1 MANRLR
7 TTKANTET
15 QDKLAV
21 VGSRSRVREI
31 SEGSNKQ
38 GSCGKDGITIYLIAG
53 QDNEEDRGFAPLDRA
68 ARNELFRQN
77 PQLIAA
83 TIAQT
88 QREQA
93 NQRGYFQYEDYAV
106 VWDAGFLPFH
116 LGFSVICLKGIC
128 HHLVSVRNRFLQTP
142 VSVLRPMIFMLF

>member
-1 MANRLR
+1 MANP
-7 TTKANTET
+7 ET

-21 VGSRSRVREI
+21 VGSRSRVREN
-31 SEGSNKQ
+31 SEGKNKQ
-38 GSCGKDGITIYLIAG
+38 GSCRKDGITIYLISG
-53 QDNEEDRGFAPLDRA
+53 QDKEEDRGFAPLDRA

-93 NQRGYFQYEDYAV
+93 NQRGCYQYEDYTV
-106 VWDAGFLPFH
+106 IWDAGFLPFH
-116 LGFSVICLKGIC
+116 LGFSVICPKGIC
-128 HHLVSVRNRFLQTP
+128 HHLVSVRNRFLQEP